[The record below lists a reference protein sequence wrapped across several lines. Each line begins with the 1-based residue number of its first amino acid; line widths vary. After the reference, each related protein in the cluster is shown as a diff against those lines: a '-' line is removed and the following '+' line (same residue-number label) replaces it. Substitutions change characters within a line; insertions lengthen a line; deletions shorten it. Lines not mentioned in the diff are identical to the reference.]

1 MVKQEY
7 RRSSW
12 SQRHYWRGVPTTRWS
27 RRKASPENL
36 LDHVMFPP
44 CHRIARLFERVEDLG
59 YRTVDQLV
67 YERLRCPTASACSP
81 ERSSLLETRSGSR
94 SECVVDPHARPTYL
108 VPRDVSAYH
117 SPCASQCTYR
127 SHFAALPSDDRHYG
141 LCTDTIRSPR
151 RRKPRSEKSRSA
163 THAGMREALAREVAL
178 PLLLENRLRL
188 LLTYAVRD

>member
-1 MVKQEY
+1 MVKQGY

-36 LDHVMFPP
+36 LDHVMFPA
-44 CHRIARLFERVEDLG
+44 CHRIARLFDRVEDLAN
-59 YRTVDQLV
+59 RTVDQLV

-81 ERSSLLETRSGSR
+81 ERSSLLERARSRG
-94 SECVVDPHARPTYL
+94 SECVLDPHARPTYL
-108 VPRDVSAYH
+108 VPSDVSAYH

-127 SHFAALPSDDRHYG
+127 SLFAALPSDGRHYG

-151 RRKPRSEKSRSA
+151 RRTPWSEKSRSA
-163 THAGMREALAREVAL
+163 THAGIREALAGEVAL
-178 PLLLENRLRL
+178 PLLLEERLRL